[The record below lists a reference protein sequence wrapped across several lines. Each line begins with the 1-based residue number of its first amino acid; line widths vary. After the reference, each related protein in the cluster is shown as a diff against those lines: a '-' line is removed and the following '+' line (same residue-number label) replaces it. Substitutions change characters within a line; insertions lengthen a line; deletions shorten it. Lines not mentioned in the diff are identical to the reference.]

1 MKTIIE
7 SIIIEKV
14 KQAQIEPLKALSL
27 LSYVNRHTE
36 EELKDIIGEDYAPVR
51 KTVHSVVAY
60 PFGGI
65 TVRSIRMLW
74 DQCVGSC
81 GALAINSPRRQ
92 LCLYTCKEKVLKEK
106 IRRYELKGKSASEL
120 KKKLARVE
128 SILNKYKEGAKRH
141 GVDPNVDVKPY
152 SYSPYKIP
160 R

>member
-14 KQAQIEPLKALSL
+14 KQAELEPLKALSL
-27 LSYVNRHTE
+27 FSYVNRLTE

-51 KTVHSVVAY
+51 KTVSSVAGFY
-60 PFGGI
+60 PFGI

-74 DQCVGSC
+74 DQCVASC
-81 GALAINSPRRQ
+81 GAFAINSPRRQ

-106 IRRYELKGKSASEL
+106 IKRYELKGKPTVEL
-120 KKKLARVE
+120 KKKLIKVQ
-128 SILNKYKEGAKRH
+128 SILNQYKQGAKRH